1 LIFKSLTTRV
11 ILLSISLL
19 AFGISAFTFLNLK
32 KEQTQLINSARES
45 TEILLNTIEGSIY
58 NSMRI
63 GNTEDT
69 QVILEMVG
77 RSHKLMAVRIFH
89 PHGIVLKSSLPAE
102 VGKAVDNDDYQ
113 LYINNQS
120 EGIFTSGPQGEVL
133 KMLKPIYNDQPCH
146 TCHGF
151 KTKIIGV
158 LNVNYSLVETRKRMI
173 EATQLF
179 IFSTIA
185 IIIFLSASI
194 SMVMVKF
201 VRRPLKQIVAN
212 MAKVEEGDLSIRM
225 GQGGEDEVGQLITS
239 FNSMVDRLD
248 TAKKEL
254 DQLHFQQM
262 ERADRLASVGEMAA
276 GIAHEIKNPLTGIAA
291 AITIIRDDFQP
302 SDPRKEII
310 NEMLEQIKRLD
321 KTVNDLLFFGKPTLP
336 EPAWV
341 DINSVLKKTLLFAA
355 QHRGGKNVEKRLELA
370 EGLPP
375 VYVDSKQIQQV
386 FLNLIL
392 NALQAMRDGGILTI
406 TSATFERGGE
416 KWVRAS
422 VADNGPGIPSP
433 ILEKIFTPFFTTKAQ
448 GTGLGLAI
456 CHKLIA
462 QHGGDITVRSEDGQG
477 TVFTVDLKA
486 SDMTADEPGPPDVPG
501 ASGIDKENA

>member
-11 ILLSISLL
+11 IVLSISLL

-113 LYINNQS
+113 LYMNNKS
-120 EGIFTSGPQGEVL
+120 EGIFTGGPQGEVL

-179 IFSTIA
+179 VISTIA
-185 IIIFLSASI
+185 IIIFLSAAI
-194 SMVMVKF
+194 SLVMLKF
-201 VRRPLKQIVAN
+201 VRKPLNLIVAN
-212 MAKVEEGDLSIRM
+212 MSKVEQGDLSIRM
-225 GQGGEDEVGQLITS
+225 ENTGEDEVGQLITS

-248 TAKKEL
+248 ITKKEL
-254 DQLHFQQM
+254 DQFHFQQM

-291 AITIIRDDFQP
+291 AISIIRDDFAP

-336 EPAWV
+336 EPACV
-341 DINSVLKKTLLFAA
+341 DINTILKKTLLFAS
-355 QHRGGKNVEKRLELA
+355 QHRGGKNVEKRLELG

-375 VYVDSKQIQQV
+375 IYVDSKQIQQV

-392 NALQAMRDGGILTI
+392 NALQAMRDGGVLII
-406 TSATFERGGE
+406 TSSSFERDGE

-422 VADNGPGIPSP
+422 VADTGPGIPQP

-456 CHKLIA
+456 CHKLIT
-462 QHGGDITVRSEDGQG
+462 QHGGDIIVQSEDGKG
-477 TVFTVDLKA
+477 TVFTVELKA
-486 SDMTADEPGPPDVPG
+486 CDITAEPIQAP
-501 ASGIDKENA
+501 AREAAATDKEQA